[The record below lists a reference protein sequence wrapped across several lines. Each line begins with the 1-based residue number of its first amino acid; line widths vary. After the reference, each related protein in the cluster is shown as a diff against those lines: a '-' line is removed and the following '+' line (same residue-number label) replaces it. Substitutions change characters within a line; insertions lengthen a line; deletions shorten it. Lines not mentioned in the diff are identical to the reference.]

1 MIFCGNFIDVKF
13 SSEFFVFE
21 NNLKVLWPNHFRVK
35 IDIERA
41 QMFWSLQGIL
51 VKKEIFRE
59 ICDWIDKS
67 IFLLIKTDWKTQIVK
82 ITRDRTSRGIRNLGC
97 IYGKHLKLHNC
108 WGVVIVH
115 V

>member
-1 MIFCGNFIDVKF
+1 MLNFHVSF
-13 SSEFFVFE
+13 SSLK
-21 NNLKVLWPNHFRVK
+21 NNLEVLWPNRFRVK

-51 VKKEIFRE
+51 VKQEIFRG
-59 ICDWIDKS
+59 ICAWIDK
-67 IFLLIKTDWKTQIVK
+67 IIILLIKTDWKTQIVK
-82 ITRDRTSRGIRNLGC
+82 ITRDRTSHGIRNLGC
-97 IYGKHLKLHNC
+97 IFGKHLKLHNC